1 MDELTQQKLRSFCRD
16 LARRVRRY
24 YADEEHRKE
33 FEEWYF
39 KKYGNYECKA
49 VVIYDFITGFHFAI
63 AYGFAPSRAIV
74 FYAPRACVSDLV
86 HCDGVFHCKSSL

>member
-39 KKYGNYECKA
+39 KKYGKQYVWK
-49 VVIYDFITGFHFAI
+49 
-63 AYGFAPSRAIV
+63 RL
-74 FYAPRACVSDLV
+74 SDIRREK
-86 HCDGVFHCKSSL
+86 DGTEDTPGTSSQG

>member
-1 MDELTQQKLRSFCRD
+1 MEEKYAGKILNDEELSPTISKNEFNIETQKKMRSFCRD

-39 KKYGNYECKA
+39 KKYGKQYVWK
-49 VVIYDFITGFHFAI
+49 
-63 AYGFAPSRAIV
+63 RL
-74 FYAPRACVSDLV
+74 SDIRREKQEK
-86 HCDGVFHCKSSL
+86 DGRV